1 MRFFINYKYFPP
13 MINDVFVNFDPVS
26 IIVAENTQNDE
37 YIFEALSLYDEFP
50 FINSRTQME
59 TRVNTIMLESFSVFP
74 NKLSYEGEQ
83 YPLDDEM
90 ISQLWKIKQKW
101 MRMQP

>member
-26 IIVAENTQNDE
+26 IIVEENSQNDG

-50 FINSRTQME
+50 FINSRAQME

-74 NKLSYEGEQ
+74 NKLGCEGEQ

-90 ISQLWKIKQKW
+90 IGQLWKIKQKW